1 MSLCTLSCLV
11 SPVFVHPTSTSTN
24 QGHHW
29 VHGSPYAQG
38 TLLEMPSYSTL
49 SDSCWDNLQNSSE
62 HSSCF
67 YDMSS
72 LCVHVPAMHVCM
84 YACSCSGGKGYT
96 PRGRKRG
103 EVRPSSAPWQTGAK
117 VHTYNV
123 LKRIHPKSK
132 QTAICGLTYHNITQH
147 DITTG
152 HSPRE

>member
-1 MSLCTLSCLV
+1 MASCRYVPCHVLSHLSL
-11 SPVFVHPTSTSTN
+11 FIQHQHQPTRATIGFMAVRT
-24 QGHHW
+24 HRERRH
-29 VHGSPYAQG
+29 
-38 TLLEMPSYSTL
+38 TL
-49 SDSCWDNLQNSSE
+49 SDPCWDNLQNSSE

-72 LCVHVPAMHVCM
+72 LCVDVPAMHVCM

-147 DITTG
+147 DITG